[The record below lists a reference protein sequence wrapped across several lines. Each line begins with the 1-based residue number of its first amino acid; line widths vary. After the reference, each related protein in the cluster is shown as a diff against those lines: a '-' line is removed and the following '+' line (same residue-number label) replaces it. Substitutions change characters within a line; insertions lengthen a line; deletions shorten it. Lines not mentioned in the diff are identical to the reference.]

1 MKIAASSGYPDAM
14 FEYAWRSED
23 CPSEKPRAWY
33 NTALLYGDIRRRK
46 QMEIDRWLERVAE
59 SFMRSDEEDD
69 LCEEMEADDISG
81 EVDMSCEE
89 CLLADEL

>member
-1 MKIAASSGYPDAM
+1 
-14 FEYAWRSED
+14 
-23 CPSEKPRAWY
+23 
-33 NTALLYGDIRRRK
+33 
-46 QMEIDRWLERVAE
+46 MEIDRWLERVAE